1 MKDLYKLLGF
11 VVALVGLAVLSPASA
26 SAIELESGKLYGFVP
41 KSSSALQMQTNKFY
55 SFDLNN
61 PSAGKLFGTMS
72 YSSYYPDAAGTFLD
86 NGDFIGVGGSY
97 TKTFIRFTADSNGSW
112 SISNYRTISNIVTDF
127 ANDKGTVYAWY
138 QPSLGSWSLGQVDV
152 DELTISPIG
161 NTTGTKLI
169 ALAAG
174 DGKIWGIGTDGNLYS
189 VSKTDGALTMVG
201 STGKTVADT
210 PQSACYDFSSGTIL
224 WARYD
229 NSSMWSTASEI
240 VTVNATTGAATT
252 KGSLANSPQVIGLFT
267 PISISADAPSE
278 VTELAATNDGTTDD
292 ITVTFT
298 MPVVNNGGKELNPNL
313 KGLSYTISVDGE
325 TAIAAKASTVGAEV
339 SETFTSTPGTH
350 TVTVFASQALYGNGP
365 EVKTSV
371 FVGPDTPGAPVN
383 PQAVSDGTEV
393 TVTWQAP
400 EGKNGGHIDA
410 SKLAYKVVRMPDG
423 VTVADNLTETSFT
436 ETIDADKLQ
445 GFTYLITT
453 IYDNV
458 EGETAET
465 PRIFAGPSFE
475 VTRENA
481 YIQDFQ
487 NCATADDAGFFVTG
501 KAQYDG
507 TADPYLSLPTQ
518 EDNNYL
524 QVKVDTRATNP
535 KLFTTALKLKARHS
549 YRLSFKFRSGSNY
562 GASFAVYLT
571 DKPTEDCKNVMTLM
585 ETKSYGYPDSEWQNF
600 TEDRVTPA
608 EFQVEETGVY
618 FVSVQHGFMAANW
631 EFDDFKVEDITEPG
645 IPNTPA
651 DMQAEAAEG
660 TRTVTVSFTLPAK
673 DNNDDDPQMTSVEL
687 KRGEEVVYTRTED
700 LVPGAKMSW
709 TDEKAPLGI
718 NTYSVTVSNANG
730 TSAAASASVKVG
742 RDYDLGIT
750 VAEAPESVV
759 KGRPFTLSATVHNNG
774 INRAPMGEQEY
785 SLSLVRALPDGQT
798 VIVKS
803 WDGIT
808 IEPDEEMTYSHTLDV
823 PADAGEKLNYYFYL
837 TYEMDENQDDNRSTD
852 VEIAVITPEF
862 PTVTNLSATWNDG
875 KIDLAWTAPTYN
887 AEVVTLTGYDVYI
900 NGEKFNGETP
910 VAETTYSATVE
921 DGADY
926 ICHVVA
932 VYDLGHSAASDEV
945 NILRSGI
952 GGTAAGQTFAVS
964 VNNGALHVNGATGDV
979 TVYDASGRTVASAK
993 AYGRKVSFTLD
1004 RGTYIVTAGG
1014 KSVKVAL

>member
-1 MKDLYKLLGF
+1 MKNLYKLLGLAT
-11 VVALVGLAVLSPASA
+11 ALVCLAVLSPTSA

-41 KSSSALQMQTNKFY
+41 KSSSALQMQANKFY

-97 TKTFIRFTADSNGSW
+97 TKTFMRFTAGNDGSW

-152 DELTISPIG
+152 DELTISQIG
-161 NTTGTKLI
+161 NTTDTKLI

-189 VSKTDGALTMVG
+189 VSKTDGALTKIG
-201 STGKTVADT
+201 STGKTATDT
-210 PQSACYDFSSGTIL
+210 PQSACYDFTSGAIL

-252 KGSLANSPQVIGLFT
+252 RGSLTNSPQVIGLFT
-267 PISISADAPSE
+267 PISISADAPGE
-278 VTELAATNDGTTDD
+278 VTDLAASNDGTTND

-298 MPVVNNGGKELNPNL
+298 MPVLNNGGNELNPNL

-325 TAIAAKASTVGAEV
+325 TVVAAKASTVGAEV
-339 SETFTSTPGTH
+339 SETFASTPGTH
-350 TVTVFASQALYGNGP
+350 TVTVFASQTLYGNGP

-423 VTVADNLTETSFT
+423 VTVADNLTETTFT

-458 EGETAET
+458 EGETATT

-481 YIQDFQ
+481 YFQDFQ
-487 NCATADDAGFFVTG
+487 NCTTADDAGFFITG

-507 TADPYLSLPTQ
+507 TADPYLSLLAQ
-518 EDNNYL
+518 DDNKYL
-524 QVKVDTRATNP
+524 QVTMDTRAKDP
-535 KLFTTALKLKARHS
+535 KLFTTALKLKARHT

-571 DKPTEDCKNVMTLM
+571 DKPTEEGRNIKTLM

-631 EFDDFKVEDITEPG
+631 DFDDFKVEDITEPG

-651 DMQAEAAEG
+651 DIQAEAVEG
-660 TRTVTVSFTLPAK
+660 TRSVTVSFTLPTE
-673 DNNDDDPQMTSVEL
+673 DNNGDDPQITSVEL
-687 KRGEEVVYTRTED
+687 KRGEELINTWTEN
-700 LVPGAKMSW
+700 LLPGAKIIW
-709 TDEKAPLGI
+709 TDEKAPLGV
-718 NTYSVTVSNANG
+718 NSYSVTVSNANG
-730 TSAAASASVKVG
+730 TSPAASASVKVG

-750 VAEAPESVV
+750 AVEAPESVV

-785 SLSLVRALPDGQT
+785 SLSLVRTLPDGQT
-798 VIVKS
+798 VIVKN

-808 IEPDEEMTYSHTLDV
+808 LQSDEEMTYSHTLDV
-823 PADAGEKLNYYFYL
+823 PTDAGDMLNYYFYL
-837 TYEMDENQDDNRSTD
+837 TYDMDENQSDNRSAD
-852 VEIAVITPEF
+852 MKIAVITPEF

-875 KIDLAWTAPTYN
+875 KIDLAWTAPEYN
-887 AEVVTLTGYDVYI
+887 AEVITLTGYDIYI

-932 VYDLGHSAASDEV
+932 VYDLGCSTASDEV
-945 NILRSGI
+945 SILRSGI
-952 GGTAAGQTFAVS
+952 GSTTDETFAVS
-964 VNNGALHVNGATGDV
+964 TTGGSMLHVNGATGYV
-979 TVYDASGRTVASAK
+979 TVYDTSGRTVASAK
-993 AYGRKVSFTLD
+993 ASGRKVSLTLA
-1004 RGTYIVTAGG
+1004 RGTYIVTADG
-1014 KSVKVAL
+1014 KSVKVTL